1 MTVATADEDG
11 DADNCGNDDTE
22 KDAVDDDDD
31 EEEDEEH
38 ATDKNAD
45 DDDDDGD
52 GEEEEEE
59 NTDENAGDEP
69 DGEDLT
75 TLPLGTELTS
85 NNLTIWRKWS
95 SMIKMITVDNDCRD
109 D

>member
-1 MTVATADEDG
+1 MTLATADEDD

-31 EEEDEEH
+31 GEKDEEH
-38 ATDKNAD
+38 ATDKNAGD
-45 DDDDDGD
+45 DDDDD
-52 GEEEEEE
+52 EEEEEE

-69 DGEDLT
+69 DGEDLA
-75 TLPLGTELTS
+75 TLPLGTELAS

>member
-1 MTVATADEDG
+1 MTVATADEDD

-22 KDAVDDDDD
+22 KDAGDDDDD
-31 EEEDEEH
+31 
-38 ATDKNAD
+38 
-45 DDDDDGD
+45 
-52 GEEEEEE
+52 EEEEEE
-59 NTDENAGDEP
+59 NTDKNAGDEP
-69 DGEDLT
+69 DGEDLA
-75 TLPLGTELTS
+75 TLPLGTELAS